1 MGSTPASRRRNRL
14 RTIYRSRHPQKQRS
28 KATPG
33 TTRPRTR
40 TTNRTPQ
47 TNRHR
52 IASSCVAL
60 YIILAIPGILMTTPA
75 QAAPI
80 TGRCPQYEKE
90 FKKYGLPAK
99 TFSKLAWRES
109 RCNPKSISAVRQ
121 STGRPDIGL
130 LQIQGSWSSLTQRIC
145 RVKRTQVIK
154 ALTKIDCQ
162 LKVAAYLWNDGK
174 GAGNWS
180 ITSGQHG

>member
-28 KATPG
+28 KTTPG

-60 YIILAIPGILMTTPA
+60 YIIVAIPGILMTTPA

-80 TGRCPQYEKE
+80 TGRCPKYEKE
-90 FKKYGLPAK
+90 FKKYGLPPK

-109 RCNPKSISAVRQ
+109 RCNPKSISAIRQ

-130 LQIQGSWSSLTQRIC
+130 VQISGSWATLTRKTC
-145 RVKRTQVIK
+145 RVKYQAIVK
-154 ALTKIDCQ
+154 ALTTLECQ
-162 LKVAAYLWNDGK
+162 LKVAAILWNKGK

-180 ITSGQHG
+180 LKPGHYE